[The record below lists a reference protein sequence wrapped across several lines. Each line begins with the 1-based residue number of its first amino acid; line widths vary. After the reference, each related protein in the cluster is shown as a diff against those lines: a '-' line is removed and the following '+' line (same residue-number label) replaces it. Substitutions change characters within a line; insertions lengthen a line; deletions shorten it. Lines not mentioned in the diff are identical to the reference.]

1 MTKLLQKITVFNFDI
16 KTKTLLILIKT
27 IHKDIFMSNKK
38 RLSKK
43 VAQLATPLLS
53 PYDIN
58 GAYTG
63 TPTNGEVITGTPTQD
78 ADDL

>member
-1 MTKLLQKITVFNFDI
+1 
-16 KTKTLLILIKT
+16 
-27 IHKDIFMSNKK
+27 MSKK
-38 RLSKK
+38 KNLNSKK
-43 VAQLATPLLS
+43 VQSLS
-53 PYDIN
+53 LPMVSPFDIN

>member
-1 MTKLLQKITVFNFDI
+1 M
-16 KTKTLLILIKT
+16 
-27 IHKDIFMSNKK
+27 KK
-38 RLSKK
+38 AKMSKK
-43 VAQLATPLLS
+43 VKQLATPMVS

-63 TPTNGEVITGTPTQD
+63 TPTNGLVITGTPTQD